1 MVLFW
6 NSNRY
11 ANEQNEIGD
20 PNMKTNIYNF
30 LVFTEEAIKQSGEKM
45 ASLTNSE
52 RKTGCSCVEK

>member
-1 MVLFW
+1 MVLLW

-30 LVFTEEAIKQSGEKM
+30 LVFTEEAIKY
-45 ASLTNSE
+45 
-52 RKTGCSCVEK
+52 RVEKRWHL